1 MAEIS
6 GAAIY
11 KVIGDLQGQVCGGK
25 DKCGWPSM
33 HCKASR
39 TGMHI
44 SRKLTQAVCGLVVSI
59 ISFPFALL
67 LVQKYTNP
75 HKAQSAAKPSA
86 M

>member
-1 MAEIS
+1 
-6 GAAIY
+6 
-11 KVIGDLQGQVCGGK
+11 LQSPVGGGK

-59 ISFPFALL
+59 ISFPLDL
-67 LVQKYTNP
+67 LVI
-75 HKAQSAAKPSA
+75 AK
-86 M
+86 